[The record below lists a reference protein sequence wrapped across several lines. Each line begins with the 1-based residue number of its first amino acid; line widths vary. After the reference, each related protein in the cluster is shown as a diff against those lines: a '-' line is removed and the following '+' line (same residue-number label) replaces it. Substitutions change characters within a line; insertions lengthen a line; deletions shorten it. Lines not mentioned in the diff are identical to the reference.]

1 VTNIHVLEGRNPT
14 LLVDQQRRFRNMA
27 TVADLIGAK
36 TDGSRYAIKA
46 NETIYRAIR
55 LMADAHIG
63 AVLVV
68 EKGKAIGIF
77 TERDYIMRVEVEGR
91 IAKETPLREVMTQMM
106 YTVTT
111 DTSIETCL
119 ALMMRHHIRHLP
131 VVEEGNLTGII
142 SMRDA
147 VDAML
152 EEHKDRIERLENYTL
167 ATGFQ
172 G

>member
-1 VTNIHVLEGRNPT
+1 
-14 LLVDQQRRFRNMA
+14 MA

-36 TDGSRYAIKA
+36 TDASRYAVKA
-46 NETIYRAIR
+46 GETVYRAIR
-55 LMADAHIG
+55 LMADRRIG

-68 EKGKAIGIF
+68 EKGTVIGIF

-91 IAKETPLREVMTQMM
+91 AAKETTLREVMTEKM

-111 DTSIETCL
+111 ETSIEQCL
-119 ALMMRHHIRHLP
+119 GLMDLRHIRHLP
-131 VVEEGNLTGII
+131 IVEEGRLMGII

-147 VDAML
+147 IAAVL
-152 EEHKDRIERLENYTL
+152 KGRENEIQGIENYAL
-167 ATGFQ
+167 ASDFQ

>member
-1 VTNIHVLEGRNPT
+1 
-14 LLVDQQRRFRNMA
+14 MA

-36 TDGSRYAIKA
+36 TDASRYAVKA
-46 NETIYRAIR
+46 NESVYRAIR
-55 LMADAHIG
+55 LMADRRIG

-68 EKGKAIGIF
+68 EKGIVIGIF

-91 IAKETPLREVMTQMM
+91 AAKETTLREVMTDRM

-111 DTSIETCL
+111 GASIEQCL
-119 ALMMRHHIRHLP
+119 GLMDLRHIRHLP
-131 VVEEGNLTGII
+131 IVEQGRLVGII

-147 VDAML
+147 IAAVLQGRED
-152 EEHKDRIERLENYTL
+152 ETQGIENYAL
-167 ATGFQ
+167 ASGFQ